1 MAFSPE
7 TADIVEVGDSARDLL
22 VVPGGRPAAETD
34 CQNDTNN
41 VDHVRG
47 YQELNGEARWGLG
60 GKDREL
66 ESRKPDYVTSLE

>member
-7 TADIVEVGDSARDLL
+7 TADIVEVCDSARDLL

-41 VDHVRG
+41 IDHVRG
-47 YQELNGEARWGLG
+47 YQELNGEAR
-60 GKDREL
+60 
-66 ESRKPDYVTSLE
+66 